1 MDKVWNTLV
10 DTYKSNIDKN
20 DKKQSEKFIKNLNKV
35 INNYNTEYMDS
46 DYDNY
51 ENTINENKIKKNG
64 KVTFR
69 NK

>member
-51 ENTINENKIKKNG
+51 EKTINENKIKKNG

>member
-20 DKKQSEKFIKNLNKV
+20 DKKQSEKFIKNINKV